1 MAESS
6 STSDLDNLWDFLLSR
21 QPEQVRSAFLSLPEN
36 ERQLVVAHLQRMASE
51 PGWHPEQVISARAA
65 LLALQDRAVG
75 AE

>member
-1 MAESS
+1 MTESGS
-6 STSDLDNLWDFLLSR
+6 ISDLDNLWDFLLSR
-21 QPEQVRSAFLSLPEN
+21 QPEQVRSAFLSLPED

-65 LLALQDRAVG
+65 LLALQDGVVG